1 MSYSFTEVRNQNYL
15 QKLHQISAMYE
26 GIIHNISFYFIN
38 PKRTEKSIDVMLDL
52 IKALMRI
59 WNLFR

>member
-1 MSYSFTEVRNQNYL
+1 
-15 QKLHQISAMYE
+15 MYE

-59 WNLFR
+59 